1 MARNE
6 KTPTHLGDGAGALQ
20 ETAYDAGTYTLTRF
34 RAQALAARYALPI
47 EHAAIVAPL
56 ALGGAHG

>member
-1 MARNE
+1 M
-6 KTPTHLGDGAGALQ
+6 GDGAGALRK
-20 ETAYDAGTYTLTRF
+20 TAYDAETYTLTRF

>member
-1 MARNE
+1 M
-6 KTPTHLGDGAGALQ
+6 GDGAGALRK
-20 ETAYDAGTYTLTRF
+20 TAYDADTYTLSRF

-56 ALGGAHG
+56 ALGGANG